1 MGIRICCQ
9 ATNPEEHLL
18 EQSQKLRQIENF
30 MPGNTKSA
38 PPPKPLKPQTYRQ
51 IEIIGARS
59 NNLKNVNVTIPKNN
73 LVVVT
78 GLSGSGKSSL
88 IMDTLYAEGQ
98 RRYVESLSSYARQ
111 FLNRMKKPDVDH
123 IRGICPAIAIE
134 QRVSGGNARSTV
146 GSMTEIY
153 DYLRLLYARIGKTIS
168 PISGERVKK
177 HTVTDVVNYI
187 FRLPEGSR
195 VMIIAPLLIRDA
207 KRSLEKEC
215 QLLLQKGYNR
225 IQWKGETIKIEDLLD
240 EKKSI
245 LKLKASELTKGEL
258 SLVVDRFPV
267 TQDVDLQKRAAD
279 SVQSAFYEAEGDC
292 IIEVEEGERMEF
304 NNRFE
309 LDGLTFIEPEPKL
322 FNYNNPVGACPRCE
336 GFGRIIGI
344 DEDKV
349 IPDSS
354 LSVYEGAVAAWS
366 GEKSVLW
373 KQDFIKK
380 AGKKGFPIHKPYIE
394 LSKADKKLL
403 WDGNAEIY
411 GIHSYFK
418 ELEQASYKIQNR
430 VTLARYRGRT
440 TCTDCG
446 GGRLKPEATYVKVA
460 GKSLPELA
468 DMSVR
473 DLKQF
478 FEDLP
483 LSEYEELTASR
494 ILLEIR
500 NRLHTMSQVGL
511 GYLHLE
517 RISSTL
523 SGGETQRIHLTR
535 NLGSNLTS
543 SLYILDEPSIGLHPK
558 DTGRLLNVLRDL
570 RNLGNTVVVVE
581 HEEEIIREA
590 DYIIDVGPAAGAQG
604 GQIVFQGPYL
614 DFIDNGAENQ
624 DSLTQQYLTGKKK
637 VPTPKKRRTSANKL
651 LINGARLH
659 NLRNVD
665 AQIPLFCMTVVTGV
679 SGSGKTTLIRHVLE
693 PALSNALGLTSG
705 SNSNLLKSIGGD
717 FARIE
722 GIEVIGQQ
730 ALGRSS
736 RSNPITYIKAYD
748 SIRKLMTDQQAA
760 KVNGLKPKH
769 FSFNVEGG
777 RCETCKGDGEIIVE
791 MQFLADVKLV
801 CDECGGKRFQKPIL
815 EIKYNGKNIYEI
827 LELSVDEAI
836 RFFADERDI
845 AEKLQPLQDVGL
857 GYIKLGQAS
866 STLSGGE
873 AQRVKLASFLAKER
887 DDRHLLFIFDE
898 PTTGLHFH
906 DINILLKAINAL
918 VDKGH
923 SVIIIEHNLEVIKT
937 ADWVIDLG
945 PGGGDEGGYIVCQ
958 GTPEEIAKCKE
969 SVTGQYLKGKL

>member
-1 MGIRICCQ
+1 
-9 ATNPEEHLL
+9 
-18 EQSQKLRQIENF
+18 
-30 MPGNTKSA
+30 MPGKPKSSTA
-38 PPPKPLKPQTYRQ
+38 PTPTLSPKSRD
-51 IEIIGARS
+51 IEIVGARS
-59 NNLKNVNVTIPKNN
+59 NNLKNVNVSIPKNK

-134 QRVSGGNARSTV
+134 QRVTGGNARSTV

-153 DYLRLLYARIGKTIS
+153 DYMRLLFARIGQTIS
-168 PISGERVKK
+168 PISGKHVKK
-177 HTVTDVVNYI
+177 DTVTDVVNFI
-187 FRLPEGSR
+187 FKLETGSR
-195 VMIIAPLLIRDA
+195 VLVVAPIKIHDE
-207 KRSLEKEC
+207 KRTIEKEC

-225 IQWKGETIKIEDLLD
+225 IQWKGETMKIEDFLSSQKTII
-240 EKKSI
+240 KK
-245 LKLKASELTKGEL
+245 KASDLEKGDI

-267 TQDVDLQKRAAD
+267 ADDIELQKRVAD
-279 SVQSAFYEAEGDC
+279 SVQTAFYEAEGDC
-292 IIEVEEGERMEF
+292 IVEVEGGKKTSF

-309 LDGLTFIEPEPKL
+309 LDGMIFIEPEPKL

-349 IPDSS
+349 IPDPS
-354 LSVYEGAVAAWS
+354 LSLYEGAVAPWT
-366 GEKSVLW
+366 GEKSSLW
-373 KQDFIKK
+373 QQEFIRKTS
-380 AGKKGFPIHKPYIE
+380 KKGFPIHRPYAD
-394 LSKADKKLL
+394 LSKAERKLL
-403 WDGNAEIY
+403 WDGEGDVF
-411 GIHSYFK
+411 GIHAFFK

-430 VTLARYRGRT
+430 VMLARYRGRT

-446 GGRLKPEATYVKVA
+446 GGRIRPEATYVKVG

-468 DMSVR
+468 DMSVK
-473 DLKQF
+473 DLNLF
-478 FEDLP
+478 FQKIKFTP
-483 LSEYEELTASR
+483 TEEKTAAR

-500 NRLHTMSQVGL
+500 NRLRTMSDVGL
-511 GYLHLE
+511 GYLNLE

-558 DTGRLLNVLRDL
+558 DTGQLLKVLHALRD
-570 RNLGNTVVVVE
+570 LGNTVVVVE
-581 HEEEIIREA
+581 HEEEIIRQA
-590 DYIIDVGPAAGAQG
+590 DFIIDVGPEAGVHG
-604 GQIVFQGPYL
+604 GEIIYAGPF
-614 DFIDNGAENQ
+614 DEFIEGGWKGKP
-624 DSLTQQYLTGKKK
+624 SLTQQYLTGRKK
-637 VPTPKKRRTSANKL
+637 VPTPKRRKTSSNKIIL
-651 LINGARLH
+651 KGARMHNLH
-659 NLRNVD
+659 NVD
-665 AQIPLFCMTVVTGV
+665 VQIPLHCLTVVTGV
-679 SGSGKTTLIRHVLE
+679 SGSGKTTLIRHILE
-693 PALSNALGLTSG
+693 PALSNALGITSG
-705 SNSNLLKSIGGD
+705 SHLNYLKSLGGD
-717 FARIE
+717 YSRIQ

-748 SIRKLMTDQQAA
+748 AIRKLMTDQHLA
-760 KVNGLKPKH
+760 KINGYKPKH

-777 RCETCKGDGEIIVE
+777 RCETCKGDGEIVVE

-801 CDECGGKRFQKPIL
+801 CEECGGKRFQKPIL
-815 EIKYNGKNIYEI
+815 EIKYHGKNIYDI
-827 LELSVDEAI
+827 LEMSVDEAI
-836 RFFADERDI
+836 TFFEDERDI
-845 AEKLQPLQDVGL
+845 VERLKPLQDVGL

-873 AQRVKLASFLAKER
+873 AQRVKLASFLGKER

-906 DINILLKAINAL
+906 DIHILLGAINAL
-918 VDKGH
+918 VEKGH
-923 SVIIIEHNLEVIKT
+923 TVIIIEHNMEVIKT
-937 ADWVIDLG
+937 ADWVIDMG
-945 PGGGDEGGYIVCQ
+945 PGGGDEGGKVVVQ
-958 GTPEEIAKCKE
+958 GTPEQVAATKE
-969 SVTGQYLKGKL
+969 SVTGHYLKGKL

>member
-1 MGIRICCQ
+1 
-9 ATNPEEHLL
+9 
-18 EQSQKLRQIENF
+18 
-30 MPGNTKSA
+30 MPGKSKSIPLPEPKNTRSK
-38 PPPKPLKPQTYRQ
+38 KQ

-59 NNLKNVNVTIPKNN
+59 NNLKNVSVSIPKNH

-153 DYLRLLYARIGKTIS
+153 DYLRLLFARVGQTIS
-168 PISGERVKK
+168 PVSGEKVKK

-187 FRLPEGSR
+187 FKFPLDTR
-195 VMIIAPLLIRDA
+195 VMVIAPLQIRDE
-207 KRSLEKEC
+207 KRSIEKEC

-225 IQWKGETIKIEDLLD
+225 IQWKGETLRIEDFLTEYKAVIKQKAVD
-240 EKKSI
+240 
-245 LKLKASELTKGEL
+245 LKKGEI

-267 TQDVDLQKRAAD
+267 AQDIDLQKRVAD
-279 SVQSAFYEAEGDC
+279 SVQTAFYEAEGDC
-292 IIEVEEGERMEF
+292 FVQIDGEETIDF

-349 IPDSS
+349 IPDQS
-354 LSVYEGAVAAWS
+354 LSVYEGAVAAWH
-366 GEKSVLW
+366 GEKTSLW
-373 KQDFIKK
+373 KLDFIKRASK
-380 AGKKGFPIHKPYIE
+380 DGFPIHRPYMDLAKNE
-394 LSKADKKLL
+394 RKLL
-403 WDGNAEIY
+403 WEGMGDIR
-411 GIHSYFK
+411 GIRSYFK
-418 ELEQASYKIQNR
+418 ELEQGSYKIQNR
-430 VTLARYRGRT
+430 VALARYRGRT
-440 TCTDCG
+440 ICTDCG
-446 GGRLKPEATYVKVA
+446 GGRLRPEATYVKVS
-460 GKSLPELA
+460 GKSLPEFA

-473 DLKQF
+473 DLKTF
-478 FEDLP
+478 FDEIKLTD
-483 LSEYEELTASR
+483 YEEMTAAR

-500 NRLHTMSQVGL
+500 NRLRTMSNVGL

-558 DTGRLLNVLRDL
+558 DTGQLLHVLHELRD
-570 RNLGNTVVVVE
+570 LGNTVVVVE

-590 DYIIDVGPAAGAQG
+590 DYIIDVGPAAGVHG
-604 GQIVFQGPYL
+604 GEIVYQGPYL
-614 DFIDNGAENQ
+614 DFIENGTA
-624 DSLTQQYLTGKKK
+624 DKTSLTHQYLTGTRK
-637 VPTPKKRRTSANKL
+637 VPTPKKRRTSPNKL
-651 LINGARLH
+651 FINGARLH

-665 AQIPLFCMTVVTGV
+665 AQIPLYSMTVVTGV
-679 SGSGKTTLIRHVLE
+679 SGSGKTTLIRHILE
-693 PALSNALGLTSG
+693 PALSNLLGFTSG
-705 SNSNLLKSIGGD
+705 SNSSLLKSITGD
-717 FARIE
+717 FKLIDA
-722 GIEVIGQQ
+722 IEVIGQQ

-748 SIRKLMTDQQAA
+748 SIRKLMTDQHLA
-760 KVNGLKPKH
+760 KVNGFKPKH

-815 EIKYNGKNIYEI
+815 EIKYKGKNIYDI
-827 LELSVDEAI
+827 LDLSVDEAVE
-836 RFFADERDI
+836 FFNEEKEI

-873 AQRVKLASFLAKER
+873 AQRVKLASFLARER

-918 VDKGH
+918 VEKGH
-923 SVIIIEHNLEVIKT
+923 TVVIIEHNLEVIKT

-945 PGGGDEGGYIVCQ
+945 PGGGDEGGHLVCQ
-958 GTPEEIAKCKE
+958 GTPEVVAKCKE
-969 SVTGQYLKGKL
+969 SVTGYYLKGKL

>member
-1 MGIRICCQ
+1 
-9 ATNPEEHLL
+9 
-18 EQSQKLRQIENF
+18 
-30 MPGNTKSA
+30 MPGSTKSI
-38 PPPKPLKPQTYRQ
+38 PLPTPVISRPIKQ

-59 NNLKNVNVTIPKNN
+59 NNLKNVNVIIPKNN

-153 DYLRLLYARIGKTIS
+153 DYLRLLFARVGQTIS
-168 PISGERVKK
+168 PVSGEKVKK

-195 VMIIAPLLIRDA
+195 VMIIAPLKVRDE
-207 KRSLEKEC
+207 KRTIDKEC

-225 IQWKGETIKIEDLLD
+225 IQWKGDTVKIEDFLAGN
-240 EKKSI
+240 KSI
-245 LKLKASELTKGEL
+245 LKQKAFELQKGDL

-267 TQDVDLQKRAAD
+267 AEDVDLQKRVAD
-279 SVQSAFYEAEGDC
+279 SVQTAFYEAEGDC
-292 IIEVEEGERMEF
+292 IIEVEGSTTTSF

-344 DEDKV
+344 DENKV
-349 IPDSS
+349 IPDPN
-354 LSVYEGAVAAWS
+354 LSVYEGAVACWL
-366 GEKSVLW
+366 GEKSSLW
-373 KQDFIKK
+373 KHDFIKK
-380 AGKKGFPIHKPYIE
+380 AGKKGFPIHRSYIE

-403 WDGNAEIY
+403 WDGNDDIY
-411 GIHSYFK
+411 GINDYFK
-418 ELEQASYKIQNR
+418 ELEQGSYKIQNR
-430 VTLARYRGRT
+430 VALARYRGRT
-440 TCTDCG
+440 ICTACG
-446 GGRLKPEATYVKVA
+446 GGRLRPEATYVKVD

-468 DMSVR
+468 DMSVKE
-473 DLKQF
+473 LHLF
-478 FEDLP
+478 FETLK
-483 LSEYEELTASR
+483 LSDYEEMTASR
-494 ILLEIR
+494 ILFEIK
-500 NRLHTMSQVGL
+500 NRLRTMKNVGL

-558 DTGRLLNVLRDL
+558 DTAQLLEVLHELRD
-570 RNLGNTVVVVE
+570 LGNTVVVVE

-590 DYIIDVGPAAGAQG
+590 DYIIDVGPAAGVHG
-604 GQIVFQGPYL
+604 GEIIFQGPYL
-614 DFIDNGAENQ
+614 DFIENGAKEKS
-624 DSLTQQYLTGKKK
+624 SLTHQYLTGIKS
-637 VPTPKKRRTSANKL
+637 VPTPKKRRTSSNKIF
-651 LINGARLH
+651 INGARLH
-659 NLRNVD
+659 NLKNVD
-665 AQIPLFCMTVVTGV
+665 AQIPLFNMTVVTGV

-693 PALSNALGLTSG
+693 PALTNLLGITSG
-705 SNSNLLKSIGGD
+705 SHAALVKSITGD
-717 FARIE
+717 YQRIE

-748 SIRKLMTDQQAA
+748 AIRKLLTDQHLA
-760 KVNGLKPKH
+760 KVNGFKPKH

-777 RCETCKGDGEIIVE
+777 RCETCKGDGEIVVE

-815 EIKYNGKNIYEI
+815 EIKYRGKNIYDI

-836 RFFADERDI
+836 DFFNEEKEI

-873 AQRVKLASFLAKER
+873 AQRVKLASFLGKER

-906 DINILLKAINAL
+906 DINILLKALNAL
-918 VDKGH
+918 VEKGH
-923 SVIIIEHNLEVIKT
+923 TVVIIEHNMEVIKT

-945 PGGGDEGGYIVCQ
+945 PGGGDEGGNIVCQ
-958 GTPEEIAKCKE
+958 GTPEEIVRCKE
-969 SVTGQYLKGKL
+969 SVTGRYLKEKL

>member
-1 MGIRICCQ
+1 
-9 ATNPEEHLL
+9 
-18 EQSQKLRQIENF
+18 
-30 MPGNTKSA
+30 MPGKLKTIA
-38 PPPKPLKPQTYRQ
+38 AEKPQNQPSVRQ

-59 NNLKNVNVTIPKNN
+59 NNLKNVSVSIPKNR

-111 FLNRMKKPDVDH
+111 FLNRMKKPEVDL

-153 DYLRLLYARIGKTIS
+153 DYLRLLFARIGQTIS
-168 PISGERVKK
+168 PISGEKVKK
-177 HTVTDVVNYI
+177 HTVTDVVNYLMSLKEETRI
-187 FRLPEGSR
+187 
-195 VMIIAPLLIRDA
+195 MIIAPIEIKDE
-207 KRSLEKEC
+207 KRTLEKEL

-225 IQWKGETIKIEDLLD
+225 VQWQGKTIKIDDFLTD
-240 EKKSI
+240 YKSVI
-245 LKLKASELTKGEL
+245 KQKASLLKKGEM
-258 SLVVDRFPV
+258 SLVIDRFPKAY
-267 TQDVDLQKRAAD
+267 DDEFRKRAAD
-279 SVQSAFYEAEGDC
+279 SIQTAFYEAEGDC
-292 IIEVEEGERMEF
+292 IVEIEEGGKTEF

-336 GFGRIIGI
+336 GFGKIIGI

-349 IPDSS
+349 IPNSS
-354 LSVYEGAVAAWS
+354 LSVYEGAVGAWS
-366 GEKSVLW
+366 GEKSNLW
-373 KQDFIKK
+373 QQEFLKK
-380 AGKKGFPIHKPYIE
+380 ATKQGFPVHRPYID
-394 LSKADKKLL
+394 LSPEQKKIL
-403 WDGNAEIY
+403 WDGSNDIR
-411 GIHSYFK
+411 GIHAFFK
-418 ELEQASYKIQNR
+418 ELEQGSYKIQNR
-430 VTLARYRGRT
+430 VMLARYRGRT
-440 TCTDCG
+440 TCTECD
-446 GGRLKPEATYVKVA
+446 GGRLRPEATYVKVG

-468 DMSVR
+468 NMSVK
-473 DLKQF
+473 DLRTF
-478 FEDLP
+478 F
-483 LSEYEELTASR
+483 SEIKFTPHEEATAAR

-500 NRLHTMSQVGL
+500 TRLRTMSDVGL

-558 DTGRLLNVLRDL
+558 DTGQLLKVLFELRD
-570 RNLGNTVVVVE
+570 LGNTVVVVE
-581 HEEEIIREA
+581 HEEEIIRKA
-590 DYIIDVGPAAGAQG
+590 DYIIDVGPLAGIHG
-604 GQIVFQGPYL
+604 GEIIYEGQYDEFIENGP
-614 DFIDNGAENQ
+614 IDKL
-624 DSLTQQYLTGKKK
+624 SLTHQYLTGRKA
-637 VPTPKKRRTSANKL
+637 VPTPKKRRTSPNKIYL
-651 LINGARLH
+651 KGARLH
-659 NLRNVD
+659 NLKNVNVE
-665 AQIPLFCMTVVTGV
+665 IPLFCMTVVTGV
-679 SGSGKTTLIRHVLE
+679 SGSGKTTLVRHVLE
-693 PALSNALGLTSG
+693 PALSQVLGITTG
-705 SNSNLLKSIGGD
+705 SSTNLLKSISGD
-717 FARIE
+717 YQRID

-748 SIRKLMTDQQAA
+748 AIRKLMTDQHLA
-760 KVNGLKPKH
+760 KVNGYKPKH

-777 RCETCKGDGEIIVE
+777 RCETCKGDGEIVIE

-815 EIKYNGKNIYEI
+815 EIKYKGKNIYDI
-827 LELSVDEAI
+827 LEMSVDEAI
-836 RFFADERDI
+836 DFFSEEEDI
-845 AEKLQPLQDVGL
+845 ADRLQPLQDVGL

-873 AQRVKLASFLAKER
+873 AQRVKLASFLTKER
-887 DDRHLLFIFDE
+887 DDRHLFFIFDE

-906 DINILLKAINAL
+906 DIHILMNALNAL
-918 VDKGH
+918 VEKGH
-923 SVIIIEHNLEVIKT
+923 TVVIIEHNMEVIKT
-937 ADWVIDLG
+937 ADWVLDLG
-945 PGGGDEGGYIVCQ
+945 PGGGDEGGNLVCQ
-958 GTPEEIAKCKE
+958 GTPEVIAKCKE

>member
-1 MGIRICCQ
+1 MAVKPKAAPAI
-9 ATNPEEHLL
+9 TP
-18 EQSQKLRQIENF
+18 S
-30 MPGNTKSA
+30 NTHKA
-38 PPPKPLKPQTYRQ
+38 RQ

-59 NNLKNVNVTIPKNN
+59 NNLKNVSVSIPKNQ

-134 QRVSGGNARSTV
+134 QRVTGGNARSTV

-153 DYLRLLYARIGKTIS
+153 DYLRLLYARVGVTIS
-168 PISGERVKK
+168 PISGEKVKK
-177 HTVTDVVNYI
+177 HSVTDVVNFI
-187 FRLPEGSR
+187 LGFEEGAR
-195 VMIIAPLLIRDA
+195 IMIIAPLIIRDE
-207 KRSLEKEC
+207 KRTLQKEC
-215 QLLLQKGYNR
+215 ELLLQKGYNR
-225 IQWKGETIKIEDLLD
+225 IQWKGETLRIEDFVTGH
-240 EKKSI
+240 KAI
-245 LKLKASELTKGEL
+245 VKLKAHDLNKGDL

-267 TQDVDLQKRAAD
+267 SLDPDFQKRVAD
-279 SVQSAFYEAEGDC
+279 SAQTAFYEAEGEC
-292 IIEVEEGERMEF
+292 LVETEDGTQTGF

-309 LDGLTFIEPEPKL
+309 LDGMTFIEPEPKL

-349 IPDSS
+349 IPNPA
-354 LSVYEGAVAAWS
+354 LSVYEGTVASWS
-366 GEKSVLW
+366 GEKSILW
-373 KQDFIKK
+373 QQDFIKK
-380 AGKKGFPIHKPYIE
+380 ASKKDFPVHRAYYD
-394 LSKADKKLL
+394 LSKAERKLL
-403 WDGNAEIY
+403 WDGDNEIR
-411 GIHSYFK
+411 GIHTFFK
-418 ELEQASYKIQNR
+418 ELEAASYKIQNR
-430 VTLARYRGRT
+430 VMLARYRGRT

-446 GGRLKPEATYVKVA
+446 GGRLRPEATYVKVA

-468 DMSVR
+468 DMSIR
-473 DLKQF
+473 DLRLF
-478 FEDLP
+478 FDTLALTP
-483 LSEYEELTASR
+483 VEEKTAAR

-500 NRLHTMSQVGL
+500 NRLRTMSDVGL

-558 DTGRLLNVLRDL
+558 DTGQLLKVLYQLRD
-570 RNLGNTVVVVE
+570 LGNTVVVVE
-581 HEEEIIREA
+581 HEEEIIRQA
-590 DYIIDVGPAAGAQG
+590 DYIIDVGPGAGVHG
-604 GQIVFQGPYL
+604 GEIVYAGTYK
-614 DFIDNGAENQ
+614 DFISKSEIVKQ
-624 DSLTQQYLTGKKK
+624 SLTQQYLMGRKK
-637 VPTPKKRRTSANKL
+637 VATPTKRRTSPNKIL
-651 LINGARLH
+651 LKGARLH
-659 NLRNVD
+659 NLHNVD
-665 AQIPLFCMTVVTGV
+665 IQIPLFCLTVVTGV
-679 SGSGKTTLIRHVLE
+679 SGSGKTTLVRHILE
-693 PALSNALGLTSG
+693 PALSNILGITSG
-705 SNSNLLKSIGGD
+705 SNANVLKSITGD
-717 FARIE
+717 YQRIE

-748 SIRKLMTDQQAA
+748 SIRKLMTDQHLA
-760 KVNGLKPKH
+760 KINGYKPKH

-815 EIKYNGKNIYEI
+815 DIKYNGKNIYDI
-827 LELSVDEAI
+827 LEMSVDEAI
-836 RFFADERDI
+836 AFFEDEKDI
-845 AEKLQPLQDVGL
+845 ADRLQPLHNVGL

-873 AQRVKLASFLAKER
+873 AQRVKLASFLGRER

-906 DINILLKAINAL
+906 DINILLNAINAL
-918 VDKGH
+918 VEKGH
-923 SVIIIEHNLEVIKT
+923 SVVIIEHNLEVIKT
-937 ADWVIDLG
+937 ADWVIDMG
-945 PGGGDEGGYIVCQ
+945 PGGGDEGGRLVIQ
-958 GTPEEIAKCKE
+958 GTPEEVAACKE
-969 SVTGQYLKGKL
+969 SVTGQYLKDKL

>member
-1 MGIRICCQ
+1 M
-9 ATNPEEHLL
+9 AVKP
-18 EQSQKLRQIENF
+18 
-30 MPGNTKSA
+30 KSA
-38 PPPKPLKPQTYRQ
+38 LPINAPTTLKARQ

-59 NNLKNVNVTIPKNN
+59 NNLKNISVTIPKNQ

-134 QRVSGGNARSTV
+134 QRVTGGNARSTV

-153 DYLRLLYARIGKTIS
+153 DYLRLLYARVGQTIS
-168 PISGERVKK
+168 PISGEKVRK
-177 HTVTDVVNYI
+177 HSVTDVVNYI
-187 FRLPEGSR
+187 FGFEEGDR
-195 VMIIAPLLIRDA
+195 IMIIAPLQIRDE
-207 KRSLEKEC
+207 KRTLEKEC

-225 IQWKGETIKIEDLLD
+225 IQWKGETLRIEDFLAGH
-240 EKKSI
+240 KSI
-245 LKLKASELTKGEL
+245 VKQKAFDLEKGDL

-267 TQDVDLQKRAAD
+267 AQDPDFQKRVAD
-279 SVQSAFYEAEGDC
+279 SVQTAFYEAEGEC
-292 IIEVEEGERMEF
+292 IVEKEGGARAEF

-349 IPDSS
+349 IPDPN
-354 LSVYEGAVAAWS
+354 LSVYQGAVAPWT

-373 KQDFIKK
+373 QQDFIRKSNKIDFPTHRPYADLTK
-380 AGKKGFPIHKPYIE
+380 AE
-394 LSKADKKLL
+394 RKLL
-403 WDGNAEIY
+403 WDGNNEIR
-411 GIHSYFK
+411 GIHTFFK
-418 ELEQASYKIQNR
+418 ELEQAAYKIQNR

-446 GGRLKPEATYVKVA
+446 GGRLRPEATYVKVG

-473 DLKQF
+473 DLSIF
-478 FEDLP
+478 FDQLTLTP
-483 LSEYEELTASR
+483 LEEKTAAR
-494 ILLEIR
+494 ILFEIR
-500 NRLHTMSQVGL
+500 NRLLTMSDVGL

-558 DTGRLLNVLRDL
+558 DTGQLLKVLHRLRD
-570 RNLGNTVVVVE
+570 LGNTVVVVE
-581 HEEEIIREA
+581 HEEEIIRQA
-590 DYIIDVGPAAGAQG
+590 DYILDIGPAAGVHG
-604 GQIVFQGPYL
+604 GEIVYAGTYQ
-614 DFIDNGAENQ
+614 DFIGKNNVVKN
-624 DSLTQQYLTGKKK
+624 SLTQQYLTGKKS
-637 VPTPKKRRTSANKL
+637 VPTPSRRRTSSNK
-651 LINGARLH
+651 IMIKGARLH
-659 NLRNVD
+659 NLHNVD
-665 AQIPLFCMTVVTGV
+665 IQIPLYCITVVTGV
-679 SGSGKTTLIRHVLE
+679 SGSGKTTLIRHILE
-693 PALSNALGLTSG
+693 PALSNVLGITSG
-705 SNSNLLKSIGGD
+705 SNANVLKSITGD
-717 FARIE
+717 YQRVE

-748 SIRKLMTDQQAA
+748 SIRKLMTDQHLS
-760 KVNGLKPKH
+760 KVNGYKPKH

-815 EIKYNGKNIYEI
+815 EVKYKGKNIYDI
-827 LELSVDEAI
+827 LEMSVDEAI
-836 RFFADERDI
+836 DFFEDEKDI
-845 AEKLQPLQDVGL
+845 SERLQPLQDVGL

-873 AQRVKLASFLAKER
+873 AQRVKLASFLGKER
-887 DDRHLLFIFDE
+887 DDRHILFIFDE

-906 DINILLKAINAL
+906 DIHILLNAINAL
-918 VDKGH
+918 VEKGH

-945 PGGGDEGGYIVCQ
+945 PGGGDEGGRVVCQ
-958 GTPEEIAKCKE
+958 GTPEQVAACDE

>member
-1 MGIRICCQ
+1 MQ
-9 ATNPEEHLL
+9 A
-18 EQSQKLRQIENF
+18 QKLRQNDLQ
-30 MPGNTKSA
+30 MAVKSKNA
-38 PPPKPLKPQTYRQ
+38 PTPPPTIPVKSRE

-59 NNLKNVNVTIPKNN
+59 NNLKNITVSLPKHQ

-123 IRGICPAIAIE
+123 IKGICPAIAIE
-134 QRVSGGNARSTV
+134 QRVTGGNARSTV

-153 DYLRLLYARIGKTIS
+153 DYLRLLFARVGQTIS
-168 PISGERVKK
+168 PISGEKVKK
-177 HTVTDVVNYI
+177 HSVTDVVNFI
-187 FRLPEGSR
+187 FGFEEGARLM
-195 VMIIAPLLIRDA
+195 VIAPLLIHDE
-207 KRSLEKEC
+207 KRTIEKEC

-225 IQWKGETIKIEDLLD
+225 IQWKGETIRIEDFL
-240 EKKSI
+240 EGHKQIIKQ
-245 LKLKASELTKGEL
+245 KAQSLTKGDL
-258 SLVVDRFPV
+258 SLVVDRFPLS
-267 TQDVDLQKRAAD
+267 TDDDFKKRVAD
-279 SVQSAFYEAEGDC
+279 SVQTAFYEAEGEC
-292 IIEVEEGERMEF
+292 LVESEDGKQTYF

-344 DEDKV
+344 DEEKV
-349 IPDSS
+349 IPDPS

-366 GEKSVLW
+366 GEKSSLW
-373 KQDFIKK
+373 QQDFIRKSSK
-380 AGKKGFPIHKPYIE
+380 RDFPIHRSYVE
-394 LSKADKKLL
+394 LSKEERQLL
-403 WDGNAEIY
+403 WDGDKDIR
-411 GIHSYFK
+411 GIHDFFR

-446 GGRLKPEATYVKVA
+446 GGRLRPEATYVKVG

-468 DMSVR
+468 NMSIR
-473 DLKQF
+473 DLHTF
-478 FEDLP
+478 FETLKLTP
-483 LSEYEELTASR
+483 IEEKTAAR

-500 NRLHTMSQVGL
+500 NRVRTMKSVGL

-535 NLGSNLTS
+535 NLGSNLAS

-558 DTGRLLNVLRDL
+558 DTGQLLTVLHELRDM
-570 RNLGNTVVVVE
+570 GNTVVVVE
-581 HEEEIIREA
+581 HEEEIIRQA
-590 DYIIDVGPAAGAQG
+590 DYIIDVGPAAGIHG
-604 GQIVFQGPYL
+604 GEIVYAGTFQ
-614 DFIDNGAENQ
+614 DFITKPVAGKP
-624 DSLTQQYLTGKKK
+624 SLTQQYLLGQKQ
-637 VPTPKKRRTSANKL
+637 VPTPKKRRTSPNKIHL
-651 LINGARLH
+651 KGARLH
-659 NLRNVD
+659 NLTNVD
-665 AQIPLFCMTVVTGV
+665 VQIPLFCMTVVTGV
-679 SGSGKTTLIRHVLE
+679 SGSGKTTLVRHILE
-693 PALSNALGLTSG
+693 PALSNILGLTSG
-705 SNSNLLKSIGGD
+705 NNANLLKAITGD
-717 FARIE
+717 YARIE

-748 SIRKLMTDQQAA
+748 SIRKLMTEQHLA
-760 KVNGLKPKH
+760 KVNGYKPKH

-801 CDECGGKRFQKPIL
+801 CDECGGKRFQKPVL
-815 EIKYNGKNIYEI
+815 EIKYKGKNIYDI
-827 LELSVDEAI
+827 LEMSVDEAI
-836 RFFADERDI
+836 EFFEEEKDI
-845 AEKLQPLQDVGL
+845 AERLQPLQDVGL

-873 AQRVKLASFLAKER
+873 AQRVKLASFLGKER

-906 DINILLKAINAL
+906 DINILLKALDAL
-918 VDKGH
+918 VERGH
-923 SVIIIEHNLEVIKT
+923 TVVIIEHNQEVIKT

-945 PGGGDEGGYIVCQ
+945 PGGGDEGGKVVCQ
-958 GTPEEIAKCKE
+958 GTPEQVVACAE
-969 SVTGQYLKGKL
+969 SVTGMYLKEKL